1 MNEIRELI
9 RRKRLEL
16 GLSVEVI
23 ATELNADPEVIETF
37 ENGAA
42 SIESSLLFGLI
53 NILNLTPE
61 EVEPA
66 MGKAELEIRIA
77 AALDQSNFK
86 KSK

>member
-1 MNEIRELI
+1 MSELRELI

-16 GLSVEVI
+16 GLAVETVAI
-23 ATELNADPEVIETF
+23 ELNTDAAEIEHF
-37 ENGAA
+37 ENGTS

-66 MGKAELEIRIA
+66 IGKAELEIRIA
-77 AALDQSNFK
+77 AALAQSNLK
-86 KSK
+86 KSN